1 MFKELKQT
9 WSELDTTQKIMAV
22 LLLPLVIPIGIIYG
36 LFLVFWNKYGLAFIC
51 AVIIAGEN
59 ESADSAWQ
67 QGQALVLLIG
77 LILLIR
83 RAYKESKKEG
93 KI

>member
-9 WSELDTTQKIMAV
+9 WNELDTTQKIIAV

-36 LFLVFWNKYGLAFIC
+36 LFLIFWNKYGLAFIC

-59 ESADSAWQ
+59 DSGEEAWEK
-67 QGQALVLLIG
+67 GQALALLIG

-93 KI
+93 KL

>member
-9 WSELDTTQKIMAV
+9 WSELDTTQKIIAV

-67 QGQALVLLIG
+67 QGQALALLIG